1 MTRVRRSRAGAPR
14 RSLRQARFLAALL
27 LAGLV
32 TGCGGGSRPVAASP
46 QAPVVPGETTQGPD
60 LSGVQLPNFVMPV
73 IHGGLSLP
81 NPKFTPG
88 AIVTTNTNLVCTTE
102 LQAPE
107 ISGAVQAA
115 VYREYGDTS
124 ASAIHKHILNL
135 LVPYDLGGAAVKAN
149 LWPAATSGTGF
160 YQKVQTDKILRQMV
174 CQGDLTLAT
183 AQQALRSNW
192 YSAWLRYVV
201 ATGHV

>member
-1 MTRVRRSRAGAPR
+1 MIG
-14 RSLRQARFLAALL
+14 RSLSPTSVL
-27 LAGLV
+27 LATLAV
-32 TGCGGGSRPVAASP
+32 VVAVSGCGGAQPGAGPARP
-46 QAPVVPGETTQGPD
+46 PVVPGQTTQGPD
-60 LSGVQLPNFVMPV
+60 LSGVRLPDFVMPV
-73 IHGGLSLP
+73 IHGGLSVP
-81 NPKFTPG
+81 NPKLTPG
-88 AIVTTNTNLVCTTE
+88 AIATTDTE
-102 LQAPE
+102 KLCRRELHAPE

-124 ASAIHKHILNL
+124 ASSVHKHILDL

-160 YQKVQTDKILRQMV
+160 YQKVETDKILRQMV
-174 CQGDLTLAT
+174 CQGDVPLTT
-183 AQQALRSNW
+183 AQRALETNW

>member
-1 MTRVRRSRAGAPR
+1 MIRRSPLPASA
-14 RSLRQARFLAALL
+14 LLAAL
-27 LAGLV
+27 AV
-32 TGCGGGSRPVAASP
+32 VVVVSGCGGAQPGAGPARP
-46 QAPVVPGETTQGPD
+46 PVVPGQTTQGPD
-60 LSGVQLPNFVMPV
+60 LSGVKLPDFVMPV
-73 IHGGLSLP
+73 IHGGLSVP
-81 NPKFTPG
+81 NPKLTPG
-88 AIVTTNTNLVCTTE
+88 AIATTDTEEVCSRE
-102 LQAPE
+102 LQAPV

-124 ASAIHKHILNL
+124 ASSVHKHILDL

-160 YQKVQTDKILRQMV
+160 YQKVETDKILRDMV
-174 CQGDLTLAT
+174 CLGDVSLTT
-183 AQQALRSNW
+183 AQRALETNW

>member
-1 MTRVRRSRAGAPR
+1 MIRRCLPPASMLLVALGLIVVVSGCGAGAQPGAG
-14 RSLRQARFLAALL
+14 SARPP
-27 LAGLV
+27 
-32 TGCGGGSRPVAASP
+32 T
-46 QAPVVPGETTQGPD
+46 VPGQTTQGPD
-60 LSGVQLPNFVMPV
+60 LSGVRLPDFVMPI
-73 IHGGLSLP
+73 IHGGLSVP
-81 NPKFTPG
+81 NRKLTPG
-88 AIVTTNTNLVCTTE
+88 AIVTTDTKKVCSRE
-102 LQAPE
+102 LHAPA

-124 ASAIHKHILNL
+124 ASSVHKHILDL

-160 YQKVQTDKILRQMV
+160 YQKVETDKILRQMV
-174 CQGDLTLAT
+174 CQGDVPLTT
-183 AQQALRSNW
+183 AQRALESSW